1 MIWVLENKLGLHDL
15 IFLAIW
21 QVSSLVNIF
30 LVSYLHK
37 NIDLSI
43 CNTHMCVYTHTH
55 THIYIQACVVV
66 FKQKPLLGYP
76 IPSALLLNLVW
87 FIMKEK
93 RKSCLSCLSF
103 LHLDITVVSMLRL
116 MNPTFPPTLSD
127 VKATEWFPTYSLASV
142 LSLVVFSP
150 QFTQSPLL
158 ETKHV
163 CKSSCMTF
171 LLHLDTFL

>member
-1 MIWVLENKLGLHDL
+1 MTSF
-15 IFLAIW
+15 FLAIW

-37 NIDLSI
+37 NMDLFI
-43 CNTHMCVYTHTH
+43 CNTHMRVYTHTH
-55 THIYIQACVVV
+55 TRIYFQAGQHLV

-76 IPSALLLNLVW
+76 IPSALLLNLVRI
-87 FIMKEK
+87 IMKEK
-93 RKSCLSCLSF
+93 RKSCLSRLSF

-127 VKATEWFPTYSLASV
+127 VEATEWFPTYCLASV

-150 QFTQSPLL
+150 QFTQSPFL